1 MKNNKT
7 ETKKKHL
14 KAFMLNLVY
23 VCLDKCRTF
32 EGGSCADVNKAI
44 LAQMRKWESADNCQS
59 GGEKCLY
66 LVCLLYTSPSP
77 RD

>member
-1 MKNNKT
+1 M
-7 ETKKKHL
+7 
-14 KAFMLNLVY
+14 Y

-44 LAQMRKWESADNCQS
+44 TAQMRKWESADNCQS

-66 LVCLLYTSPSP
+66 MVMPGFTFKCNLMISISTCYILQ
-77 RD
+77 